1 MRAIAVNRI
10 NILVLIHIYVNIL
23 PRKYRKIHIF
33 PLFFSTFLRYMIIN
47 YTNLCTFLRNVFLPL
62 IDINHR
68 QMQQFRIAVDIR
80 SDEEI
85 IDYRLY
91 IGLSFE

>member
-1 MRAIAVNRI
+1 
-10 NILVLIHIYVNIL
+10 LH
-23 PRKYRKIHIF
+23 
-33 PLFFSTFLRYMIIN
+33 S
-47 YTNLCTFLRNVFLPL
+47 VFLPL

>member
-1 MRAIAVNRI
+1 M
-10 NILVLIHIYVNIL
+10 LIYV
-23 PRKYRKIHIF
+23 HF
-33 PLFFSTFLRYMIIN
+33 CAVF
-47 YTNLCTFLRNVFLPL
+47 FLPL

-68 QMQQFRIAVDIR
+68 QIQQFRIAVDIR